1 MTPKINFS
9 SPSAIVDFC
18 LMSQGKGIMLMFGFI
33 GHQKSS
39 SCPLISILVFLII
52 KITNIQTHGTRKTA
66 PIQKHA
72 ILRFGD
78 QDGGRVPPH
87 GNGSG
92 RGQNLQPILAPTP
105 KGHSPPQAP
114 KVHSQN
120 SRCLLLDGQ
129 RRQFSGKTHRRQ
141 N

>member
-52 KITNIQTHGTRKTA
+52 IITNILSNGTRKTTT
-66 PIQKHA
+66 PIQKDSL
-72 ILRFGD
+72 LRFGD
-78 QDGGRVPPH
+78 YDGRTVP
-87 GNGSG
+87 
-92 RGQNLQPILAPTP
+92 L
-105 KGHSPPQAP
+105 
-114 KVHSQN
+114 
-120 SRCLLLDGQ
+120 
-129 RRQFSGKTHRRQ
+129 HRYGCC
-141 N
+141 

>member
-1 MTPKINFS
+1 MTPNNKFFI
-9 SPSAIVDFC
+9 PSAIVDCC
-18 LMSQGKGIMLMFGFI
+18 LMSQSEGIMLML
-33 GHQKSS
+33 GHRKSS

-52 KITNIQTHGTRKTA
+52 KITNIQTNGTRKTA

-105 KGHSPPQAP
+105 EGQPPRQAP

-120 SRCLLLDGQ
+120 SRCLLLNGQ
-129 RRQFSGKTHRRQ
+129 RRQFSGKTH
-141 N
+141 